1 MGWRVRISR
10 MPEKGMSLAE
20 IAENLNHKRLRRPH
34 GSSKWSATAMRKAFV
49 S

>member
-1 MGWRVRISR
+1 
-10 MPEKGMSLAE
+10 MPEKGMSLEE
-20 IAENLNHKRLRRPH
+20 IAENLNHERLRRSH